1 MNTVSVVGG
10 GLAGCE
16 AALQLAR
23 RGVRVELFEMRP
35 HVMTPAHETDRLAEL
50 VCSNSLKSTS
60 PTHASGLLK
69 RELGQLGSALLV
81 IAEQSRVEAGTAL
94 AVDRDQFARGVTER
108 VHGHPLVTVRREEV
122 HAPPPTGEVILASGP
137 LTSERLAAALAE
149 IVGERRLFFYDAT
162 APIVDAASL
171 DTDVVFAANRREAG
185 EGHYFNCP
193 FDREQY
199 EIFVT
204 ALLEAERFPLREFE
218 SASYFES
225 CLPID
230 ELARRGRDTLR
241 FGPMRPVGLV
251 DPRTGRR
258 PYAVVQLRPENCA
271 ATAYNLVGFQ
281 NRVRHDEQRR
291 VLRLIPGLEHARF
304 FRLGRIHRNTYLHAP
319 HLLDAH
325 LRLVREPRLTVAGQL
340 TGLEGYVEAI
350 ATGLLAGIFT
360 AFRLAGREM
369 RPPPPETAVG
379 ALLDFVSG
387 DPDRTYRP
395 TNVNYGLFPPLEQRR
410 LRGRERA
417 RAVGERAEQ
426 ALRAWNEEV
435 GACVSIPGAGG
446 NAVSCPRSSG
456 GACDDGAGA
465 GAGQAGNG

>member
-1 MNTVSVVGG
+1 VNTVSVIGG

-50 VCSNSLKSTS
+50 VCSNSFKSAS

-69 RELGQLGSALLV
+69 SELARLGSALLA
-81 IAEQSRVEAGTAL
+81 IAEQCRVEAGTAL
-94 AVDRDQFARGVTER
+94 AVDRDQFASAVTES
-108 VHGHPLVTVRREEV
+108 VCAHPLIKLRREEV
-122 HAPPPTGEVILASGP
+122 HAPPPAGEVILASGP

-149 IVGERRLFFYDAT
+149 IVGEQRLFFYDAT
-162 APIVDAASL
+162 APIVDAVSL
-171 DTDVVFAANRREAG
+171 DTDVLFAANRREAG
-185 EGHYFNCP
+185 EGHYLNCP
-193 FDREQY
+193 FNREQY
-199 EIFVT
+199 ETFVT
-204 ALLEAERFPLREFE
+204 ALLDAERFPLREFE

-258 PYAVVQLRPENCA
+258 PYAVVQLRPENRA

-281 NRVRHDEQRR
+281 NRLRHDAQRR

-304 FRLGRIHRNTYLHAP
+304 FRLGRIHRNTYLDAP
-319 HLLDAH
+319 RLLDAH
-325 LRLVREPRLTVAGQL
+325 LWLLREPRLTVAGQL

-360 AFRLAGREM
+360 ASRLAGREM

-379 ALLDFVSG
+379 ALLEFVSG

-395 TNVNYGLFPPLEQRR
+395 TNINYGLFPPLEQAR

-417 RAVGERAEQ
+417 RAIGERATQ
-426 ALRAWNEEV
+426 ALRAWNEDV
-435 GACVSIPGAGG
+435 GACVSVPEAGG
-446 NAVSCPRSSG
+446 NEVSCPRCSSG
-456 GACDDGAGA
+456 AGDERPDGGAGEA
-465 GAGQAGNG
+465 GSG